1 MRLVNVHEAKTHLSK
16 LIQLAIDG
24 EEVVIARGNVP
35 LVRLEL
41 LPSAKRKR
49 QVGFAKDQ
57 IAMAE
62 DFDAPLDGFGPV
74 R

>member
-1 MRLVNVHEAKTHLSK
+1 MRVVNMHEAKTHLSR
-16 LIQLAIDG
+16 LIQAAVDG

-57 IAMAE
+57 ISLTDE
-62 DFDAPLDGFGPV
+62 FDAPIEDLEGLG
-74 R
+74 